1 MDKVHKVKFNYII
14 LYTSYYKKF
23 LELFLQTSIQ
33 ASSVSKELRFR
44 LRHPLSFDFV
54 SLLLGFGLDFVIL
67 YESKYGKQNLSL
79 KEEVGTRYDFVTGL
93 R

>member
-1 MDKVHKVKFNYII
+1 MDKVHEVKFNYII
-14 LYTSYYKKF
+14 FTQVITRVF
-23 LELFLQTSIQ
+23 RAFLQTSIQ
-33 ASSVSKELRFR
+33 ASSISTELRLR

-54 SLLLGFGLDFVIL
+54 FLLFSFGLGFVIL